1 MGGAVRTHRYRIT
14 ISGGLDES
22 ERELFEDFDIQPS
35 ARDTV
40 LTGELDQAALHGT
53 LSRIRWLGLE
63 LVEVR
68 RLSTTPAED
77 EDPAPSVPRSAR
89 SARRGLPAA

>member
-22 ERELFEDFDIQPS
+22 ERELFEDFDIQSS

-68 RLSTTPAED
+68 RLSDDA
-77 EDPAPSVPRSAR
+77 S
-89 SARRGLPAA
+89 